1 MNPFE
6 QFGIKEVADVQFIA
20 LEDNERLGVEAG
32 DIVLFLDTLKISTLE
47 TTAEQSEARG
57 GRGNPALII
66 WDYGREINV
75 TLQDALFTPE
85 SLLVMTGGAKKI
97 SGSGTPVTIAKTA
110 IISAVGNL
118 PVGKYKWLDTATGI
132 RGAVPA
138 VYNASADTEVK
149 AGKTYYTRTG
159 TEGSYVYAAVASP
172 TGNPSTSSYYELAS
186 GTGAPAAFPV
196 RVFYDEEV
204 TTADAAYEVTI
215 DATNFPGTYKI
226 VGDTVVRNRNGKDAP
241 FQFVIPKA
249 KMGSEV
255 TFTMEAEGDPS
266 VFDMNLRVLRDDDG
280 TMVKL
285 IKHGL
290 ED

>member
-20 LEDNERLGVEAG
+20 LDADTRLNVAAG
-32 DIVLFLDTLKISTLE
+32 DIVLYLDTLKISTIE
-47 TTAEQSEARG
+47 TTAEQTEARG
-57 GRGNPALII
+57 GRGNPSLII
-66 WDYGREINV
+66 WDYGKEITV

-118 PVGKYKWLDTATGI
+118 PAGQYKWLDTATGI

-138 VYNASADTEVK
+138 VYNASADTEVD

-159 TEGSYVYAAVASP
+159 TEGSYVYEAVASP

-186 GTGAPAAFPV
+186 GTGAPTVFPV

-204 TTADAAYEVTI
+204 ATDDAAYEVTI
-215 DATNFPGTYKI
+215 DAANFPGTYKI
-226 VGDTVVRNRNGKDAP
+226 VGDTVVRNRNGKDTP

-249 KMGSEV
+249 KQ
-255 TFTMEAEGDPS
+255 FLAA
-266 VFDMNLRVLRDDDG
+266 
-280 TMVKL
+280 
-285 IKHGL
+285 
-290 ED
+290 

>member
-1 MNPFE
+1 MNQFE

-20 LEDNERLGVEAG
+20 LNADTRLNVAAG
-32 DIVLFLDTLKISTLE
+32 DVVLYLDTLKISTLE
-47 TTAEQSEARG
+47 TTAEQTEARG
-57 GRGNPALII
+57 GHGNPSLII
-66 WDYGREINV
+66 WDYGKEITV

-97 SGSGTPVTIAKTA
+97 SGSGKPVSIRRTELV
-110 IISAVGNL
+110 SE
-118 PVGKYKWLDTATGI
+118 VGKLPSGAYQWLDTKSGL
-132 RGAVPA
+132 RGTVPA
-138 VYNASADTEVK
+138 AYVASEDTVVDE
-149 AGKTYYTRTG
+149 GKTYYTRTG
-159 TEGSYVYAAVASP
+159 GEGSYVYEEVESP

-204 TTADAAYEVTI
+204 ATADAAYEVTI
-215 DATNFPGTYKI
+215 DAANFPGTYKI
-226 VGDTVVRNRNGKDAP
+226 VGDTVVRNRNGKDTP

-280 TMVKL
+280 AMVKF
-285 IKHGL
+285 IKYEL
-290 ED
+290 E

>member
-47 TTAEQSEARG
+47 TTAEQAEARG

-118 PVGKYKWLDTATGI
+118 P
-132 RGAVPA
+132 
-138 VYNASADTEVK
+138 
-149 AGKTYYTRTG
+149 AG
-159 TEGSYVYAAVASP
+159 
-172 TGNPSTSSYYELAS
+172 
-186 GTGAPAAFPV
+186 
-196 RVFYDEEV
+196 
-204 TTADAAYEVTI
+204 
-215 DATNFPGTYKI
+215 
-226 VGDTVVRNRNGKDAP
+226 
-241 FQFVIPKA
+241 
-249 KMGSEV
+249 
-255 TFTMEAEGDPS
+255 
-266 VFDMNLRVLRDDDG
+266 
-280 TMVKL
+280 
-285 IKHGL
+285 
-290 ED
+290 

>member
-1 MNPFE
+1 MNQFE

-20 LEDNERLGVEAG
+20 LEADTRLDVAAG
-32 DIVLFLDTLKISTLE
+32 DVVLYLDTLKISTLE
-47 TTAEQSEARG
+47 TTAEQTEARG
-57 GRGNPALII
+57 GRGNPSLII
-66 WDYGREINV
+66 WDYGKEITV

-97 SGSGTPVTIAKTA
+97 SGSGKPVSIRRTKLV
-110 IISAVGNL
+110 SDSDDL
-118 PVGKYKWLDTATGI
+118 PTTYPYSWIDTEDGERGTAT
-132 RGAVPA
+132 AA
-138 VYNASADTEVK
+138 A
-149 AGKTYYTRTG
+149 TG
-159 TEGSYVYAAVASP
+159 V
-172 TGNPSTSSYYELAS
+172 
-186 GTGAPAAFPV
+186 PAAFPV

-215 DATNFPGTYKI
+215 DAANFPGTYKI
-226 VGDTVVRNRNGKDAP
+226 VGDTVVRNRNGKDTP

-280 TMVKL
+280 AMVKF
-285 IKHGL
+285 IKYEL
-290 ED
+290 E

>member
-1 MNPFE
+1 MNQFE

-20 LEDNERLGVEAG
+20 LEADTRLNVAAG
-32 DIVLFLDTLKISTLE
+32 DVVLYLDTLKVSTIE
-47 TTAEQSEARG
+47 TTAEQTEARG
-57 GRGNPALII
+57 GRGNPSLII

-118 PVGKYKWLDTATGI
+118 PAGQYKWLDTATGI

-138 VYNASADTEVK
+138 VYTASTDTTVQ

-159 TEGSYVYAAVASP
+159 TEGSYVYEAVASP
-172 TGNPSTSSYYELAS
+172 TGNPSTSDYYELTS
-186 GTGAPAAFPV
+186 GTGAPTTFPV
-196 RVFYDEEV
+196 RVFYNKEV
-204 TTADAAYEVTI
+204 ATANAAYEVTI
-215 DATNFPGTYKI
+215 DAANFPGTYKI
-226 VGDTVVRNRNGKDAP
+226 VGDTVVRNRNGKDTP

-266 VFDMNLRVLRDDDG
+266 VFDMNLRVLRDNDG
-280 TMVKL
+280 AMVKL
-285 IKHGL
+285 IKYEL
-290 ED
+290 EQ

>member
-20 LEDNERLGVEAG
+20 LEDNERLDVEKG

-47 TTAEQSEARG
+47 TTAEQTEARG
-57 GRGNPALII
+57 GRGNPSLII
-66 WDYGREINV
+66 WDYGKEINV

-85 SLLVMTGGAKKI
+85 SLLVMTGGKELLAEA
-97 SGSGTPVTIAKTA
+97 TDTVTISKT
-110 IISAVGNL
+110 SLVSKVGDL
-118 PVGKYKWLDTATGI
+118 PAGTYKWISTTTGLRGDSTTAP
-132 RGAVPA
+132 V
-138 VYNASADTEVK
+138 
-149 AGKTYYTRTG
+149 AGDM
-159 TEGSYVYAAVASP
+159 
-172 TGNPSTSSYYELAS
+172 
-186 GTGAPAAFPV
+186 PV
-196 RVFYDEEV
+196 RIFEDVEV
-204 TTADAAYEVTI
+204 NGTNGTAYEVTI
-215 DATNFPGTYKI
+215 DAANFPGTYKI
-226 VGDTVVRNRNGKDAP
+226 IGETVVRNRNGKDTP

-266 VFDMNLRVLRDDDG
+266 VFDLNLRVLRDDDG

-285 IKHGL
+285 IKYEL

>member
-1 MNPFE
+1 M
-6 QFGIKEVADVQFIA
+6 
-20 LEDNERLGVEAG
+20 
-32 DIVLFLDTLKISTLE
+32 
-47 TTAEQSEARG
+47 
-57 GRGNPALII
+57 
-66 WDYGREINV
+66 
-75 TLQDALFTPE
+75 
-85 SLLVMTGGAKKI
+85 
-97 SGSGTPVTIAKTA
+97 
-110 IISAVGNL
+110 
-118 PVGKYKWLDTATGI
+118 
-132 RGAVPA
+132 
-138 VYNASADTEVK
+138 
-149 AGKTYYTRTG
+149 
-159 TEGSYVYAAVASP
+159 SP

-186 GTGAPAAFPV
+186 GTGAPADFPV

-204 TTADAAYEVTI
+204 ATADAAYEVTI

-226 VGDTVVRNRNGKDAP
+226 VGDTVVRNRNGKDTP

-285 IKHGL
+285 IKYEL

>member
-47 TTAEQSEARG
+47 ATAEQTEARG
-57 GRGNPALII
+57 GRGNPSLII

-97 SGSGTPVTIAKTA
+97 SGSGTSVTIAKTA

-118 PVGKYKWLDTATGI
+118 PAGQYKWLDTATGI

-138 VYNASADTEVK
+138 VYNVSTDTTVNAS
-149 AGKTYYTRTG
+149 KTYYTRSG
-159 TEGSYVYAAVASP
+159 TVGSYVYAAVTSP
-172 TGNPSTSSYYELAS
+172 TGNPSTSSYYELTS
-186 GTGAPAAFPV
+186 GTGAPTVFPV

-204 TTADAAYEVTI
+204 ATADAAYEVTI
-215 DATNFPGTYKI
+215 DATNFPGTYKL
-226 VGDTVVRNRNGKDAP
+226 VGDTVVRNRNGKDTP

-249 KMGSEV
+249 KQ
-255 TFTMEAEGDPS
+255 FLAA
-266 VFDMNLRVLRDDDG
+266 
-280 TMVKL
+280 
-285 IKHGL
+285 
-290 ED
+290 

>member
-1 MNPFE
+1 MNQFE

-20 LEDNERLGVEAG
+20 LEADTRLDVAAG
-32 DIVLFLDTLKISTLE
+32 DVVLYLDTLKISTLE
-47 TTAEQSEARG
+47 TTAEQTEARG
-57 GRGNPALII
+57 GRGNPSLII
-66 WDYGREINV
+66 WDYGKEITV

-97 SGSGTPVTIAKTA
+97 SGSGNPVSIRRTKLV
-110 IISAVGNL
+110 SEVGNL
-118 PVGKYKWLDTATGI
+118 PSGAYKWLDTKSGL

-138 VYNASADTEVK
+138 VYVASEDTVVDES
-149 AGKTYYTRTG
+149 KTYYTRTG
-159 TEGSYVYAAVASP
+159 TEGSYVYEEVGSP
-172 TGNPSTSSYYELAS
+172 TGNPSTSSYYELTS
-186 GTGAPAAFPV
+186 GTGAPSEFPV

-204 TTADAAYEVTI
+204 ATADTAYEVTI
-215 DATNFPGTYKI
+215 DAANFPGTYKI
-226 VGDTVVRNRNGKDAP
+226 VGDTVVRNRNGKDTP

-280 TMVKL
+280 AMVKF
-285 IKHGL
+285 IKYEL
-290 ED
+290 E

>member
-1 MNPFE
+1 MNQFE

-20 LEDNERLGVEAG
+20 LEADTRLDVAAG
-32 DIVLFLDTLKISTLE
+32 DVVLYLDTLKISTLE
-47 TTAEQSEARG
+47 TTAEQTEARG
-57 GRGNPALII
+57 GRGNPSLII
-66 WDYGREINV
+66 WDYGKEITV

-97 SGSGTPVTIAKTA
+97 SGGDNSVTIRKTKLV
-110 IISAVGNL
+110 SGSNDL
-118 PVGKYKWLDTATGI
+118 PTGAYQWLDTTTGL

-138 VYNASADTEVK
+138 IYNASTDTVVDE
-149 AGKTYYTRTG
+149 GKTYYTRTG
-159 TEGSYVYAAVASP
+159 TEGSYVYEEVKSP

-204 TTADAAYEVTI
+204 ATADAAYEVTI
-215 DATNFPGTYKI
+215 DAANFPGTYKI
-226 VGDTVVRNRNGKDAP
+226 VGDTVVRNRNGKDTP

-280 TMVKL
+280 AMVKF
-285 IKHGL
+285 IKYEL
-290 ED
+290 E

>member
-1 MNPFE
+1 MNQFE

-20 LEDNERLGVEAG
+20 LEADTRLDVAAG
-32 DIVLFLDTLKISTLE
+32 DVVLYLDTLKISTLE
-47 TTAEQSEARG
+47 TTAEQTEARG
-57 GRGNPALII
+57 GRGNPSLII
-66 WDYGREINV
+66 WDYGKEITV

-97 SGSGTPVTIAKTA
+97 SGSGNPVSIRRTKLV
-110 IISAVGNL
+110 SKVGDL
-118 PVGKYKWLDTATGI
+118 PSGAYKWLDTKSGL

-138 VYNASADTEVK
+138 VYVASEDTTVEV
-149 AGKTYYTRTG
+149 GKTYYTRSG
-159 TEGSYVYAAVASP
+159 TEGSYVYTAVASP

-186 GTGAPAAFPV
+186 GTGAPTDFPV

-204 TTADAAYEVTI
+204 ATADTAYEVTI
-215 DATNFPGTYKI
+215 DAANFPGTYKI
-226 VGDTVVRNRNGKDAP
+226 VGDTVVRNRNGKDIP

-280 TMVKL
+280 AMVKF
-285 IKHGL
+285 IKYEL
-290 ED
+290 E

>member
-47 TTAEQSEARG
+47 TTAEQAEARG

-66 WDYGREINV
+66 WDYGKEINV

-85 SLLVMTGGAKKI
+85 SLLVMTAGKKLI
-97 SGSGTPVTIAKTA
+97 ADATNKVTISKTSVV
-110 IISAVGNL
+110 SAVDDL
-118 PVGKYKWLDTATGI
+118 PVGTYKWISTTTGERGDSTTAP
-132 RGAVPA
+132 V
-138 VYNASADTEVK
+138 VDDM
-149 AGKTYYTRTG
+149 
-159 TEGSYVYAAVASP
+159 
-172 TGNPSTSSYYELAS
+172 
-186 GTGAPAAFPV
+186 PV
-196 RVFYDEEV
+196 RVFEDIEV
-204 TTADAAYEVTI
+204 NGTNGTAYEVTI
-215 DATNFPGTYKI
+215 DAFNFPGTYKLI
-226 VGDTVVRNRNGKDAP
+226 GETVVRNRNGKDTP

-255 TFTMEAEGDPS
+255 TFTMEADGDPS
-266 VFDMNLRVLRDDDG
+266 IFDMSLRVLRDDNGD
-280 TMVKL
+280 MVKL
-285 IKHGL
+285 IKYEL

>member
-47 TTAEQSEARG
+47 TTAEQAEARG

-85 SLLVMTGGAKKI
+85 SLLVMTGGKQLIANATDKVTI
-97 SGSGTPVTIAKTA
+97 SKTTLVSAVDDLPSGT
-110 IISAVGNL
+110 
-118 PVGKYKWLDTATGI
+118 YKWISTTTGERGDSTA
-132 RGAVPA
+132 APV
-138 VYNASADTEVK
+138 
-149 AGKTYYTRTG
+149 AGKM
-159 TEGSYVYAAVASP
+159 
-172 TGNPSTSSYYELAS
+172 
-186 GTGAPAAFPV
+186 PV
-196 RVFYDEEV
+196 RVFQDVEV
-204 TTADAAYEVTI
+204 NGTNGTAYEVTI
-215 DATNFPGTYKI
+215 DSSNFPGTYKVI
-226 VGDTVVRNRNGKDAP
+226 GETVVRNRNGKDTP

-266 VFDMNLRVLRDDDG
+266 VFDMNLRVLRDDNGD
-280 TMVKL
+280 MVKL
-285 IKHGL
+285 IKYEL
-290 ED
+290 DTTTP